1 MTAQREKRRAVIRI
15 VGLAATLVAACA
27 AAVVSK
33 PGWREY
39 FAEGGIVVG
48 ALIFVRL
55 IASSASQRFRR
66 AKTSPFEWA
75 LLRDPHRQ
83 TQPSQLLSAA
93 SMASSPE
100 RSTIEFF
107 TSTFDRRL
115 HARYGF
121 GFDDQRACD
130 TVGAEVYDLLTTAT
144 RSTSPS
150 NTPRHTPQNP
160 FGQQPRLS
168 PDHVRII
175 LNRLEQL

>member
-15 VGLAATLVAACA
+15 VGLAATLVATCA

-55 IASSASQRFRR
+55 VAASASQRFRS

-75 LLRDPHRQ
+75 LLRDTHRQ
-83 TQPSQLLSAA
+83 TPPSQLLNAA
-93 SMASSPE
+93 SMASAPE
-100 RSTIEFF
+100 RSTVEFF

-121 GFDDQRACD
+121 GFDDQRASD
-130 TVGAEVYDLLTTAT
+130 TVGAEIYELLRTAA

-150 NTPRHTPQNP
+150 NTPTQTRQTP
-160 FGQQPRLS
+160 FGPQPRLS